1 MFTSDDLRFVAALS
15 RASSLAAA
23 ARELQVT
30 PSAVTQ
36 RLQELERRAG
46 LRLVDRSSRR
56 IALTSEGELLAG
68 CGARIAADLAGLGD
82 ELAARRGVVAGHL
95 RILAPFGF
103 GRRWL
108 APITGRFCR
117 DHPEV
122 RIELVLSDRFDRI
135 PDASWDLAVH
145 IGELRASS
153 LEVHQLA
160 P

>member
-56 IALTSEGELLAG
+56 IALTSEGELLAR
-68 CGARIAADLAGLGD
+68 CCARIAPRPPRP
-82 ELAARRGVVAGHL
+82 RRGGGGP
-95 RILAPFGF
+95 RGGGGGGAPRRPGGP
-103 GRRWL
+103 GR
-108 APITGRFCR
+108 
-117 DHPEV
+117 
-122 RIELVLSDRFDRI
+122 
-135 PDASWDLAVH
+135 
-145 IGELRASS
+145 
-153 LEVHQLA
+153 
-160 P
+160 